1 MERIR
6 RTCTGRYMAGEYIPY
21 YLRRVSKSSNRW
33 LFRIYEPSTVPIHGF
48 AGVFTDPW
56 IVLIYYEEN

>member
-1 MERIR
+1 
-6 RTCTGRYMAGEYIPY
+6 MAGKYIPY
-21 YLRRVSKSSNRW
+21 YLRRVFKIIQQVVGIS
-33 LFRIYEPSTVPIHGF
+33 EPSTVPIHGF